1 MANFN
6 EEENDLIEEA
16 KRNVELCKNLLYS
29 TKQMIDRAVDLML
42 RDSRITQNA
51 EVQEMKIE
59 EAFDIINDYT
69 IDLYYLSIRNEIKPY
84 VDFVA
89 CWACLDDL
97 KCAYREIV
105 EKIKT
110 DS

>member
-1 MANFN
+1 MLYEA
-6 EEENDLIEEA
+6 ETRKRIEE
-16 KRNVELCKNLLYS
+16 V
-29 TKQMIDRAVDLML
+29 
-42 RDSRITQNA
+42 
-51 EVQEMKIE
+51 
-59 EAFDIINDYT
+59 FDIINDYT
-69 IDLYYLSIRNEIKPY
+69 IDLYYLSIQNKVNHY

-105 EKIKT
+105 EKIKA